1 MDGVVIGNY
10 EDFQKLSA
18 HRKYLMLFIQTNNRV
33 HIRQRT
39 RYFTCIKELRG
50 ATNTIIVKC
59 KHFGTIKIS
68 KNLPEPRRE
77 FKSFSLISCD
87 EWITTA
93 EIKITR

>member
-10 EDFQKLSA
+10 ENYQELSA

-33 HIRQRT
+33 YIRQCT

-50 ATNTIIVKC
+50 TNNTIIVKC
-59 KHFGTIKIS
+59 KHFRTIKIS
-68 KNLPEPRRE
+68 KNLAEPRRE
-77 FKSFSLISCD
+77 FKSFKFKSSD